1 MKKTAAALIMAL
13 LVTAAAGTLLTRS
26 GKANPYSQAQYK
38 GTIAP
43 PSRPT
48 ITISSP
54 ENNTSHKTTNLT
66 IILNVT
72 IAKTTVENYDEFISR
87 VYYTA
92 DWQQNET
99 YIYKYYNPD
108 PSHIL
113 PKISEFSYSLNLTDI
128 PEGKHNL
135 TFHAVERG
143 YYYASFFEYYGFS
156 ANVSSQLSFTVDT
169 ISPNVTIMPMNK
181 TLSDDDASLHYVVDE
196 SVAKVVYSLD
206 GQENMTVL
214 GNFTLPALSFG
225 EHNLTVY
232 AWDEAGN
239 VGASETVAFTVAEP
253 EGFPTVPVAAVSA
266 VSIAAVAAAGLLLY
280 NRKRRREAP
289 RA

>member
-1 MKKTAAALIMAL
+1 
-13 LVTAAAGTLLTRS
+13 
-26 GKANPYSQAQYK
+26 
-38 GTIAP
+38 
-43 PSRPT
+43 
-48 ITISSP
+48 
-54 ENNTSHKTTNLT
+54 LT

-113 PKISEFSYSLNLTDI
+113 PKISEFSYSLDLTEI
-128 PEGKHNL
+128 PEGRHNL

-169 ISPNVTIMPMNK
+169 ISPNVTILPMNE
-181 TLSDDDASLHYVVDE
+181 TLGVDDVPLRYAVDE
-196 SVAKVVYSLD
+196 SAARIAYSLD
-206 GQENMTVL
+206 GQENMTVF

-225 EHNLTVY
+225 EHNVTVY
-232 AWDEAGN
+232 AWDAAGN
-239 VGASETVAFTVAEP
+239 VGASETATFTVAEP
-253 EGFPTVPVAAVSA
+253 DSFPTVPVAAVSA
-266 VSIAAVAAAGLLLY
+266 ASIVAVASLVFT
-280 NRKRRREAP
+280 RRRRRKEATQT
-289 RA
+289 

>member
-1 MKKTAAALIMAL
+1 MRRTAAVFLMTF
-13 LVTAAAGTLLTRS
+13 LVAAAAGTLLVRL

-113 PKISEFSYSLNLTDI
+113 PKISEFSHSLNLTEI

-169 ISPNVTIMPMNK
+169 ISPNVTIMPMNE
-181 TLSDDDASLHYVVDE
+181 TLGADNVPLHYAVDE
-196 SVAKVVYSLD
+196 SAARIAYSLD
-206 GQENMTVL
+206 GQENMTVF

-225 EHNLTVY
+225 EHNVTVY
-232 AWDEAGN
+232 AWDAAGN
-239 VGASETVAFTVAEP
+239 VEASETSSFTVTEP
-253 EGFPTVPVAAVSA
+253 ESFPTVPVLAASA
-266 VSIAAVAAAGLLLY
+266 ISIAAVTAAGLVLTR
-280 NRKRRREAP
+280 RKRRREAQQT
-289 RA
+289 